1 MVGRPEAVHGGRCSI
16 SRAGSA
22 WPGRPRRMLA
32 CGSTLRIHSALLSAV
47 PQAPHPSMRALSL
60 PVGALCRPVT
70 SLSALL
76 ASLTPQLH
84 AGNFCFV
91 SVPPGT
97 ETGMLPAVATIRE
110 TEGITLVL
118 HEDDARDACLPI
130 RFRAAWITLDV
141 QSDLEMVGLTAAV
154 SRVLADEGIA
164 CNVIAGAHHDHLFVP
179 VEQGLQAMS
188 VLRDV
193 QGRGAHPVTRDGY
206 TVSSDTGTVDVSAVH
221 AFLTRSYWA
230 EGISRAL
237 VARAVRGSLC
247 FSVCHGAE
255 QVGFARVVTDR
266 ATYGYLCDVYVLEAH
281 RGRGLARWLLDTV
294 MSHPD
299 LQGLRRFG
307 LVTRDAHHVY
317 EGIGFTALAKPERH
331 MELARP
337 GLYLR

>member
-1 MVGRPEAVHGGRCSI
+1 M
-16 SRAGSA
+16 
-22 WPGRPRRMLA
+22 
-32 CGSTLRIHSALLSAV
+32 
-47 PQAPHPSMRALSL
+47 
-60 PVGALCRPVT
+60 T
-70 SLSALL
+70 SLASLL

-84 AGNFCFV
+84 DDVFCFV
-91 SVPPGT
+91 AVPLGADM
-97 ETGMLPAVATIRE
+97 GALPAIATMRE
-110 TEGITLVL
+110 AEGMTLVL
-118 HEDDARDACLPI
+118 REDDANAAGLTA

-188 VLRDV
+188 VLREL
-193 QGRGAHPVTRDGY
+193 QQRGVPTAARDGY
-206 TVSSDTGTVDVSAVH
+206 TVSSEAGMVDVSAVH
-221 AFLTRSYWA
+221 AFLTRCYWA

-247 FSVCHGAE
+247 FSVFHGAE

-281 RGRGLARWLLDTV
+281 RGRGLARWLMDTV

-307 LVTRDAHHVY
+307 LITRDAHRLY
-317 EGIGFTALAKPERH
+317 EGVGFTALARPERH
-331 MELARP
+331 MEIARP
-337 GLYLR
+337 GLYLVTAG